1 MRSPSTSTGTS
12 CARTSCRYGLKPA
25 TRSSARTSRSLRNG
39 LASTAATG
47 LPSFAGGAGTKGKDP
62 PSRRGAS
69 ATGRRNRHPRRP
81 NLLQKRQLCGGG
93 AEAEPPGLQPPGH
106 FPHPTSSNMSAAV
119 LEQRPQILAR
129 AAQGDLDSFSQ
140 LIDPLLD
147 PAYRLAAVMLGD
159 RSAAEDAG
167 QEASIKAWR
176 KLRQLRGD
184 AQSLRAWFLSIVANE
199 CRMAARTRWFSVIR
213 VADVPAQAPDD
224 RESHSD
230 LRRALMRLTPDERL
244 PLVLH
249 FYLDLPL
256 DEVARTLRVSP
267 SAAKSRIYR
276 AAKRLR
282 ADLTIEEV
290 F

>member
-1 MRSPSTSTGTS
+1 
-12 CARTSCRYGLKPA
+12 
-25 TRSSARTSRSLRNG
+25 
-39 LASTAATG
+39 
-47 LPSFAGGAGTKGKDP
+47 
-62 PSRRGAS
+62 
-69 ATGRRNRHPRRP
+69 
-81 NLLQKRQLCGGG
+81 
-93 AEAEPPGLQPPGH
+93 
-106 FPHPTSSNMSAAV
+106 MSAAV

-129 AAQGDLDSFSQ
+129 AAQGDIDSFSL

-159 RSAAEDAG
+159 RGAAEDAV

-184 AQSLRAWFLSIVANE
+184 APSLRAWFLSIVANE
-199 CRMAARTRWFSVIR
+199 CRMTRRTRWFSVLK
-213 VADVPAQAPDD
+213 VADVPTQTPDE
-224 RESHSD
+224 RESSSD
-230 LRRALMRLTPDERL
+230 LHRALLRMAPDERL

-256 DEVARTLRVSP
+256 DEVAKTLRVSQ